1 MAEEKVD
8 GLEGLDDFGDDFG
21 EQLDSFM
28 ENDGEQESDSELDSF
43 FEDLSTIDDLEGD
56 DDSEAAEDKK
66 EEEKTAEVKSD
77 DDDDEEDG
85 YVDEEEDDDDDDD
98 ETEEDQEDDDDYDTA
113 LEDESE
119 GEDDATTNDK
129 QKKKKGLSLKNIP
142 LKPLIISS
150 VTGLLLGVITVV
162 VLYFFATPAETDL
175 PETVVA
181 IPAEAV
187 PTPKVSKPEPKKP
200 KKAKAKPKTT
210 SYYVQVVSCI
220 SHECVD
226 ETRLQLKTLGYKS
239 RVRSSNESSGISEVL
254 STKVFGEEYSA
265 RMVKIINNNNP
276 LAGHAFRKSMENGYQ
291 VSLGFFPELETA
303 NRVRTY
309 LNQAFKEE
317 IFFKI
322 QRTTQ
327 KIRFQA
333 VQIAGFKSRRDAEK
347 LRDKLRKNN
356 PNFKS
361 AFVKA
366 VVKP

>member
-28 ENDGEQESDSELDSF
+28 ENDGEEESDSELDSF

-66 EEEKTAEVKSD
+66 EEEKTPEVKSD
-77 DDDDEEDG
+77 DEDDGDVDEDAGDEDDEEEQ
-85 YVDEEEDDDDDDD
+85 EEED
-98 ETEEDQEDDDDYDTA
+98 YDTE

-119 GEDDATTNDK
+119 GKDDDTSTAK
-129 QKKKKGLSLKNIP
+129 QKKKKGL

-150 VTGLLLGVITVV
+150 ITGLLLGVITVV
-162 VLYFFATPAETDL
+162 VLYFFATPAETTL
-175 PETVVA
+175 FETVIE
-181 IPAEAV
+181 IPTEPV
-187 PTPKVSKPEPKKP
+187 PPVKVSKPEPKKP
-200 KKAKAKPKTT
+200 KKAKAKAKAKAKTT

-220 SHECVD
+220 SHECVN
-226 ETRLQLKTLGYKS
+226 ESRLQLKTLGYKS

-254 STKVFGEEYSA
+254 STKIFGEEYSA
-265 RMVKIINNNNP
+265 RMVKKINYNNP

-291 VSLGFFPELETA
+291 VSLGLFPDLETA

-309 LNQAFKEE
+309 LNQAFKED
-317 IFFKI
+317 IFLKI

-333 VQIAGFKSRRDAEK
+333 VQIAGFKSKKDAVK

-356 PNFKS
+356 PNFQS

-366 VVKP
+366 DIKP

>member
-28 ENDGEQESDSELDSF
+28 ENDGEEESDSELDSF

-56 DDSEAAEDKK
+56 DDSETAEDKK
-66 EEEKTAEVKSD
+66 EEEKTPEVKSD
-77 DDDDEEDG
+77 DEDDGDVDEDAGDEDDEEEQ
-85 YVDEEEDDDDDDD
+85 EEED
-98 ETEEDQEDDDDYDTA
+98 YDTE

-119 GEDDATTNDK
+119 GKDDDTSTAK
-129 QKKKKGLSLKNIP
+129 QKKKKGL

-150 VTGLLLGVITVV
+150 ITGLLLGVITVV
-162 VLYFFATPAETDL
+162 VLYFFATPAETTL
-175 PETVVA
+175 FETVVE
-181 IPAEAV
+181 IPTEPV
-187 PTPKVSKPEPKKP
+187 PPVKVSKPEPKKP
-200 KKAKAKPKTT
+200 KKAKAKAKAKTT

-220 SHECVD
+220 SHECVN
-226 ETRLQLKTLGYKS
+226 ESRLQLKTLGYKS

-254 STKVFGEEYSA
+254 STKFFGEEFSA
-265 RMVKIINNNNP
+265 RMVKKINNNNP
-276 LAGHAFRKSMENGYQ
+276 LAGHAFRKSMGNGYQ
-291 VSLGFFPELETA
+291 VSLGLFPDLETA

-309 LNQAFKEE
+309 LNQAFKKD

-333 VQIAGFKSRRDAEK
+333 VQIAGFKSKKRCSKIA
-347 LRDKLRKNN
+347 
-356 PNFKS
+356 
-361 AFVKA
+361 
-366 VVKP
+366 

>member
-28 ENDGEQESDSELDSF
+28 ENDGEEESDSELDSF

-56 DDSEAAEDKK
+56 DDSETAEDKK
-66 EEEKTAEVKSD
+66 EEEKTDEVKSD
-77 DDDDEEDG
+77 DENDG
-85 YVDEEEDDDDDDD
+85 DVDEDDGDEDNEEL
-98 ETEEDQEDDDDYDTA
+98 DDDYDTE
-113 LEDESE
+113 LEDESD
-119 GEDDATTNDK
+119 GKGDDTSTAK
-129 QKKKKGLSLKNIP
+129 QKKKKGL
-142 LKPLIISS
+142 LKPLIISII
-150 VTGLLLGVITVV
+150 TGLLLGVITVV
-162 VLYFFATPAETDL
+162 VLYFFATPAEKTL
-175 PETVVA
+175 FETVVE
-181 IPAEAV
+181 IPTEPV
-187 PTPKVSKPEPKKP
+187 PPVKVSKPEPKKP
-200 KKAKAKPKTT
+200 KKPKKAKAKTKTT

-220 SHECVD
+220 SHECVN
-226 ETRLQLKTLGYKS
+226 ESRLQLKTLGYKS

-254 STKVFGEEYSA
+254 STKFFGEEFSA
-265 RMVKIINNNNP
+265 RMVKKINNNNP

-291 VSLGFFPELETA
+291 VSLGLSPDLETA

-309 LNQAFKEE
+309 LNQAFKED
-317 IFFKI
+317 IFLKI

-333 VQIAGFKSRRDAEK
+333 VQIAGFKSKKDAVK

-356 PNFKS
+356 PNFQS

-366 VVKP
+366 DIKP

>member
-28 ENDGEQESDSELDSF
+28 ENDGEEESDSELDSF

-66 EEEKTAEVKSD
+66 EEEKTPEVKSD
-77 DDDDEEDG
+77 DEDDGNVDEDAGDEDDEEEQ
-85 YVDEEEDDDDDDD
+85 EEED
-98 ETEEDQEDDDDYDTA
+98 YDTE

-119 GEDDATTNDK
+119 GKDDDTSTAK
-129 QKKKKGLSLKNIP
+129 QKKKKGL

-150 VTGLLLGVITVV
+150 ITGLLLGVITVV
-162 VLYFFATPAETDL
+162 VLYFFATPAETTL
-175 PETVVA
+175 FETVIE
-181 IPAEAV
+181 IPTEPV
-187 PTPKVSKPEPKKP
+187 PPVKVSKPEPKKP
-200 KKAKAKPKTT
+200 KKPKKAKAKAKTT

-220 SHECVD
+220 SHECVN
-226 ETRLQLKTLGYKS
+226 ESRLQLKTLGYKS

-254 STKVFGEEYSA
+254 STKFFGEEFSA
-265 RMVKIINNNNP
+265 RMVKKINNNNP
-276 LAGHAFRKSMENGYQ
+276 LAGHAFRKSMGNGYQ
-291 VSLGFFPELETA
+291 VSLGLFPDLETA

-309 LNQAFKEE
+309 LNQAFKKD

-333 VQIAGFKSRRDAEK
+333 VQIAGFKSKKDAVK

-356 PNFKS
+356 TNFQS

-366 VVKP
+366 DLKP